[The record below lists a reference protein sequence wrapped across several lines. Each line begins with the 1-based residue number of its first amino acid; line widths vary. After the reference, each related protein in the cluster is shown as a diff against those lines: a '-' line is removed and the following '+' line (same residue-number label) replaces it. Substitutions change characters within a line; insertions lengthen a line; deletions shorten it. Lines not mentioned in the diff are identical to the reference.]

1 MKILYAEDDLLIR
14 EIVET
19 LLIDE
24 LQARVDVASSGN
36 EAIGLL
42 LSSPDYDVIVSD
54 LEMPGG
60 SGLDLLQFKIVSG
73 IKIPFFLF
81 TNAFNPVIPF
91 PSSEYKL
98 IEKNDFEKLKSLIL
112 HLKNRPILLEQK
124 PRKVQR
130 LSYF

>member
-1 MKILYAEDDLLIR
+1 MRILYAEDDLLIR

-24 LQARVDVASSGN
+24 LQAHVDIASSGN
-36 EAIGLL
+36 EAIGML
-42 LSSPDYDVIVSD
+42 LSNPSYDVIVSD

-73 IKIPFFLF
+73 MKIPFFLF

-91 PSSEYKL
+91 PLSEYQL

-112 HLKNRPILLEQK
+112 HFGK
-124 PRKVQR
+124 
-130 LSYF
+130 

>member
-42 LSSPDYDVIVSD
+42 LSSSDYDVIVSD

-60 SGLDLLQFKIVSG
+60 NGLDLLQFKIVSG
-73 IKIPFFLF
+73 IKIPLFLF

-112 HLKNRPILLEQK
+112 HFGK
-124 PRKVQR
+124 
-130 LSYF
+130 